1 MINNNLEKIIIKPML
16 IKMYKTLY
24 IAFLII
30 SFFCINIKC
39 NDINAH
45 NFDTDD
51 NSTFLTLV
59 NKISIENR
67 LINNSVSGGNI
78 NTSNDSDKPLAIDY
92 VKNIEKIIDE
102 IIISEDSFVVDSD
115 QFYNNTIVAL
125 VVANLADEVLRKYGA
140 AFGVPSNV
148 MLSMNFSNIMNMEN
162 NTTTN
167 SSLGSANLSNHF
179 IASVGD
185 RSTDSLKDKS
195 EYFNALETSNR
206 MIEIYNSDLDE
217 STADLSQGNNSL
229 SNLEN
234 SLEELSDNINE
245 FSQPSKIME
254 IVHGK
259 VHPNLQVAFNLTLR
273 R

>member
-1 MINNNLEKIIIKPML
+1 
-16 IKMYKTLY
+16 MYKTLY
-24 IAFLII
+24 IVFLII
-30 SFFCINIKC
+30 SFFCIDIKS

-59 NKISIENR
+59 NKISIENH
-67 LINNSVSGGNI
+67 LINNSVAGDNI
-78 NTSNDSDKPLAIDY
+78 NTNNNSDKSLAIGY
-92 VKNIEKIIDE
+92 VKNIEKIIDD

-125 VVANLADEVLRKYGA
+125 VVANLADEVLRKYGT
-140 AFGVPSNV
+140 AFGIPSNV
-148 MLSMNFSNIMNMEN
+148 MLSMNFSNIMNIEN
-162 NTTTN
+162 NATTN
-167 SSLGSANLSNHF
+167 NPLNSTNLSNHL
-179 IASVGD
+179 IANVGD
-185 RSTDSLKDKS
+185 RSIDSLKDRS

-217 STADLSQGNNSL
+217 STTDLHQGNNSL
-229 SNLEN
+229 LNLKT
-234 SLEELSDNINE
+234 SLKELSDNIHE
-245 FSQPSKIME
+245 FSLPSKIME